1 MQNAD
6 RGAIVHLHCEE
17 PCTMYMG
24 LTNVDI
30 EEIYIENTVTKL
42 DKCGCS
48 HICKYLSITM
58 NFCSGEAYK
67 MNDCWHQRL
76 LFLRQQVCTL
86 QIILYHRRRRC
97 KYTVYVHV

>member
-1 MQNAD
+1 MQTQESIVDNWYSRGNKWMQNAD

-42 DKCGCS
+42 DKCECS
-48 HICKYLSITM
+48 HM
-58 NFCSGEAYK
+58 
-67 MNDCWHQRL
+67 
-76 LFLRQQVCTL
+76 
-86 QIILYHRRRRC
+86 
-97 KYTVYVHV
+97 

>member
-24 LTNVDI
+24 LINVDI

-48 HICKYLSITM
+48 HM
-58 NFCSGEAYK
+58 
-67 MNDCWHQRL
+67 
-76 LFLRQQVCTL
+76 
-86 QIILYHRRRRC
+86 
-97 KYTVYVHV
+97 